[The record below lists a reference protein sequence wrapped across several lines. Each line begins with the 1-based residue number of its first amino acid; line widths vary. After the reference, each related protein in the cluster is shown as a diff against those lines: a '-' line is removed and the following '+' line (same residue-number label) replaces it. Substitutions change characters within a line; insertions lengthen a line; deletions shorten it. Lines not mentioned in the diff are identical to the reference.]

1 MNIMKKRFSNRIA
14 ILGLLISI
22 VIVFSFIGCASSPKG
37 FDPSVKGPQ
46 MIVEP
51 CAIRLGVATLTKTAI
66 VFKGKGFQPGD
77 SVFVKLLDVYNG
89 KDKVRD
95 VPVADG
101 NVDKE
106 GNFIAKVGILVKVG
120 ELLKAKL
127 GSNKKMETV
136 IIVTQPPIPEGVYTA
151 RAVSMESDKTA
162 ECKLEV
168 KGPSTMDSI
177 KDWLG
182 GVLGKIQKK

>member
-14 ILGLLISI
+14 ILGLLIAM
-22 VIVFSFIGCASSPKG
+22 VMVFSFMGCASSPKG

-51 CAIRLGVATLTKTAI
+51 CTIRLGIVTTLKTAI

-89 KDKVRD
+89 RDAVRD
-95 VPVADG
+95 IPVADG
-101 NVDKE
+101 NVDKK

-120 ELLKAKL
+120 ELLNAKL
-127 GSNKKMETV
+127 GANKKMATV
-136 IIVTQPPIPEGVYTA
+136 IVVTQPPIPEGVYTA

-162 ECKLEV
+162 ECKVVV
-168 KGPSTMDSI
+168 KGPSMMDGV

-182 GVLGKIQKK
+182 GVLGKIKKK